1 VISLKNLTL
10 KRPGGSQLLRGYLF
24 LGSSLLVTL
33 VFIYTN
39 RVVHKL
45 EEQANALSTVF
56 ARFCAAAT
64 IPASED
70 EEIKRIYSEVIR
82 SITFPVIVT
91 DVYGRP
97 YAWAGIGIDI
107 DAVSEEEAARM
118 DPGSP
123 PKGPLEEIARIV
135 TELDKINPPIPMV
148 APGGT
153 AELGKV
159 HYGESGIVKEM
170 RWVPLIELAAVFLF
184 MGFGYLGFRSLK
196 VSEQRFIW
204 VGMAKE
210 TAHQLGT
217 PISSLLG
224 WLEVIR
230 ERGDRA
236 GGEKETIQIERELF
250 DQLVEEMESDVER
263 LEKVACRFGNIGSM
277 PNLQPQ
283 DVVPLVRGTVQYFRK
298 RLPTVARELEIAEE
312 YEPVPVVNL
321 NRELMEWAVE
331 NVLKNSLDAAD
342 RPGGRIEVQVKRNP
356 ERETVE
362 LVFSDNGRGMSASE
376 QQKAFMAGFSTK
388 ERGWGLGLTLAKRII
403 EDYHGGR
410 IWIKSTEPGKGTVVV
425 ISFPV

>member
-1 VISLKNLTL
+1 MRNFSVQ
-10 KRPGGSQLLRGYLF
+10 RPGGTQLLRGYLF
-24 LGSSLLVTL
+24 LGSSLLVAL

-45 EEQANALSTVF
+45 DEQANALSTVF

-64 IPASED
+64 IPASKD
-70 EEIKRIYSEVIR
+70 EEIKRIYGEVIR
-82 SITFPVIVT
+82 SITFPVVVT

-97 YAWAGIGIDI
+97 YAWAGIGIDV

-118 DPGSP
+118 DPKSP
-123 PKGPLEEIARIV
+123 PEGPLSEIARIV
-135 TELDKINPPIPMV
+135 RELDEINPPIPMV

-159 HYGESGIVKEM
+159 HYGESRIVKEM
-170 RWVPLIELAAVFLF
+170 RWVPLIELGAVFLF

-224 WLEVIR
+224 WLEVIK
-230 ERGDRA
+230 DRA
-236 GGEKETIQIERELF
+236 EETEKSQTAVQIDRTLF
-250 DQLVEEMESDVER
+250 EQLVDEMESDVER
-263 LEKVACRFGNIGSM
+263 LQKVACRFGNIGSM

-283 DVVPLVRGTVQYFRK
+283 DVVPVVRGTVEYFRK
-298 RLPTVARELEIAEE
+298 RLPRVAHEVQIVEE
-312 YEPVPVVNL
+312 YEPVPLLNF
-321 NRELMEWAVE
+321 NRELMEWAME
-331 NVLKNSLDAAD
+331 NVLKNSFDAAESS
-342 RPGGRIEVQVKRNP
+342 GGRIEVRVWRNP
-356 ERETVE
+356 EQETVE
-362 LVFSDNGRGMSASE
+362 LTFYDSGRGMTASE
-376 QQKAFMAGFSTK
+376 QQKAFMPGFSTK

-403 EDYHGGR
+403 EEYHGGK
-410 IWIKSTEPGKGTVVV
+410 IWIKSSEPGKGTLVV